1 MNAAGEI
8 LVGIRFVQGH
18 SNIVHTI
25 FDHIAAEIVKVSNG
39 NNVIHNNSSFFHTI
53 ARRERE
59 GKKIERRR
67 KMSEMEK
74 AMAERLVEAARR
86 VPEDQQNR
94 AIGYMEGYADAME
107 AARREKDGLK

>member
-67 KMSEMEK
+67 EMSEKEREVAENLGASIQKLNEPQM
-74 AMAERLVEAARR
+74 ERLTWIA
-86 VPEDQQNR
+86 
-94 AIGYMEGYADAME
+94 EGMAME